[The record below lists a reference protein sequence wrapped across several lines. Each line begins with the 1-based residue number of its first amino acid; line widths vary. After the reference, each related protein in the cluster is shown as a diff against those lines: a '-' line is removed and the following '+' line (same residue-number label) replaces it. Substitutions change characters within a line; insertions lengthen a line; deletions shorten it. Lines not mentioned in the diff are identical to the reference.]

1 VKAEMKI
8 KDIFFRVALAFSFL
22 LQVILLRS
30 PSFADNQH
38 WPNRPIHIIVPLPA
52 GSAADTVARLIGS
65 NLSARLGQP
74 VIVNNQAGASGEL
87 GTTQIARSD
96 PDGNTLGIA
105 TTTTL
110 VTAPI
115 LNADI
120 SYNALNDFVPIAMVG
135 YSPYVLVVNPAVA
148 AKSVKDYIA
157 LAKSKAGSL
166 SYSSVGEASL
176 AHLAAELFAKMAG
189 VQLNEIPYKSS
200 TQAVIDLL
208 AGRIDSQ
215 FGILTTTHQY
225 IKDGKLTALC
235 VTTLSRVP
243 EFPDIPTISESGLP
257 GYEASLW
264 IAIIAP
270 AKTPP
275 EIVARLNA
283 EINNTLSQQETRTHL
298 FDQAIIADPSSTS
311 ELHDRIEGD
320 LQKWKDLA
328 TKGGLLR

>member
-1 VKAEMKI
+1 MAS
-8 KDIFFRVALAFSFL
+8 KDLFFLVALAFSFHATFFC
-22 LQVILLRS
+22 S
-30 PSFADNQH
+30 PSFADNRQ

-65 NLSARLGQP
+65 KLSTKLGQP
-74 VIVNNQAGASGEL
+74 VIINNQAGASGEL

-96 PDGNTLGIA
+96 PDGNTLGSA

-115 LNADI
+115 LNPDI
-120 SYNALNDFVPIAMVG
+120 GYNALNDFVPVAMVG

-148 AKSVKDYIA
+148 AKTVKDYIA
-157 LAKSKAGSL
+157 LAKSEAGSL
-166 SYSSVGEASL
+166 TYSSVGEASL
-176 AHLAAELFAKMAG
+176 AHLAGELFASMAG
-189 VQLNEIPYKSS
+189 VKLNEIPYKSS

-225 IKDGKLTALC
+225 IKDGKLNALG

-257 GYEASLW
+257 GYEAALW

-275 EIVARLNA
+275 EIVARLNT
-283 EINNTLSQQETRTHL
+283 EINDALSQQDTRTLL
-298 FDQAIIADPSSTS
+298 FDQAIIADPRSPSV
-311 ELHDRIEGD
+311 LHDRIEAD

>member
-1 VKAEMKI
+1 MESKNI
-8 KDIFFRVALAFSFL
+8 CFRAALAFAF
-22 LQVILLRS
+22 VFHAAFFCS
-30 PSFADNQH
+30 PSFADNRQ

-65 NLSARLGQP
+65 KLSTKLGQP
-74 VIVNNQAGASGEL
+74 VIINNQAGASGEL

-115 LNADI
+115 LNPDI
-120 SYNALNDFVPIAMVG
+120 GYNALNDFVPVAMVG
-135 YSPYVLVVNPAVA
+135 YSPYVLVVNPAIA
-148 AKSVKDYIA
+148 AKTVKDYIA
-157 LAKSKAGSL
+157 LAKSEAGSL
-166 SYSSVGEASL
+166 TYSSVGEASL
-176 AHLAAELFAKMAG
+176 AHLAGELFASMAG
-189 VQLNEIPYKSS
+189 VKLNEIPYKSS

-225 IKDGKLTALC
+225 IKDGKLNALG

-243 EFPDIPTISESGLP
+243 EFPGIPTISESGLP
-257 GYEASLW
+257 GYEAALW

-275 EIVARLNA
+275 EIVARLNT
-283 EINNTLSQQETRTHL
+283 EINDALSQQDTRTLL
-298 FDQAIIADPSSTS
+298 FDQAIIADPRSPSV
-311 ELHDRIEGD
+311 LHDRIEAD

-328 TKGGLLR
+328 TKRGLLR